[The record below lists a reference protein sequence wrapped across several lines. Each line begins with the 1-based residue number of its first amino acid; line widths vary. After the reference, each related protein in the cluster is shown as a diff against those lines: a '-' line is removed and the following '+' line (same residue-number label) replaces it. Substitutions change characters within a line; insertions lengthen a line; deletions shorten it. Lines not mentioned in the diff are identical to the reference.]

1 MVDYISPVLTDEIL
15 SFMILGAIG
24 ALGTGFFAFLRR
36 LNKCT
41 EKNARDLC
49 TLKRAFAAYV
59 QIDLIQ
65 TKNLHPKERTSEVKD
80 LVDTLLK
87 DDDEVKIA

>member
-1 MVDYISPVLTDEIL
+1 MADFVNPVILDQIL
-15 SFMILGAIG
+15 SYLILAVIG
-24 ALGTGFFAFLRR
+24 AFGTGFFAFLRR